1 MKERKIIFYLPEPE
15 TEKHNLKHNH
25 PETYSGN
32 NEPLKLK
39 ESGKILKSLRL
50 LMVLP
55 ALAVFLWSGSLFC
68 YSQTGKTGPASK
80 VKLPPAKKF
89 VLEWLGQKEQV
100 EFFGRISDRIWSFA
114 ELGLQEYKSAALLSE
129 TLEKEGF
136 KVERGL
142 AGLPTC
148 FVATYGDGKPVIG
161 FLGEYDA
168 LPMLSQKGRVPRKEP
183 LVEGAPGHGCGHNT
197 MGTAAVAA
205 AIATKKAMER
215 FGLKGT
221 IKVFGSP
228 AEEILASRPYMVRAG
243 LFEGVDAV
251 IDNHSSS
258 DFGTAYG
265 VSGNAVISVIFTFKG
280 KTAHSAG
287 APWEGRSA
295 LDAVELMNV
304 ATNYLRE
311 HLNPAHRLHY
321 VILQGGEA
329 PNVVPD
335 RASVWYYIRNTDEQ
349 LEQMYERVVNCA
361 RAAALATGTEL
372 AEIKVLSATHQFH
385 GNKALAELIQ
395 KNIELVGMPAWEEE
409 ELAFARALQEE
420 LKSREKGLKTEV
432 NKLREPRDSFIG
444 GGSTDVGE
452 VTLVAPTATVRFP
465 SNVPGAIGH
474 HWSTVASVYGSIAWK
489 GLNAGARAM
498 ALSAIDLLTS
508 PEELKKI
515 RKEFEEYIKT
525 HPFKSFLP
533 EDARPPLDLN
543 KPLMDKWRA
552 LLEQFEIK
560 D

>member
-1 MKERKIIFYLPEPE
+1 MKSMVQDER
-15 TEKHNLKHNH
+15 
-25 PETYSGN
+25 SGSARLN
-32 NEPLKLK
+32 PATKCF
-39 ESGKILKSLRL
+39 RL
-50 LMVLP
+50 LWLALFITLVWGQP
-55 ALAVFLWSGSLFC
+55 ALVATPKNQQAANKNKALRI
-68 YSQTGKTGPASK
+68 SQEK
-80 VKLPPAKKF
+80 KL
-89 VLEWLGQKEQV
+89 VLDWLGEKEQL
-100 EFFGRISDRIWSFA
+100 EFFGRISDRIWSYA
-114 ELGLQEYKSAALLSE
+114 ELGLQEYKSAALLAD
-129 TLEKEGF
+129 TLEQAGF

-142 AGLPTC
+142 AGMPTC
-148 FVATYGDGKPVIG
+148 FAASYGEGKPVIG
-161 FLGEYDA
+161 FLGEFDA
-168 LPMLSQKGRVPRKEP
+168 LPMLSQKGRVPRKDP
-183 LVEGAPGHGCGHNT
+183 VVDGAPGHGCGHNT

-205 AIATKKAMER
+205 AIATKRAMEK
-215 FGLKGT
+215 FGIRGT

-243 LFEGVDAV
+243 LFKDVDAV

-265 VSGNAVISVIFTFKG
+265 VSGNAVISAIFTFKG

-287 APWEGRSA
+287 APWAGRSA

-321 VILQGGEA
+321 VILEGGQA

-335 RASVWYYIRNTDEQ
+335 RASVWYYVRNTDEQ
-349 LEQMYERVVNCA
+349 LEAMFERVVNCA

-372 AEIKVLSATHQFH
+372 VEVRVLSATHQFH
-385 GNKALAELIQ
+385 GNRALAELIQ
-395 KNIELVGMPAWEEE
+395 KNIELAGMPTWDKEEE
-409 ELAFARALQEE
+409 EFAQALQLE
-420 LKSREKGLKTEV
+420 LKSEEKGLKKEI
-432 NKLREPRDSFIG
+432 NRLREPRDSFIG

-489 GLNAGARAM
+489 GLNAGAKAM
-498 ALSAIDLLTS
+498 ALTALDLLTR

-515 RKEFEEYIKT
+515 RQEFEEYMKT
-525 HPFKSFLP
+525 HSYKSLLP
-533 EDARPPLDLN
+533 PEATPPLELN
-543 KPLMDKWRA
+543 RALMEKWRS
-552 LLEQFEIK
+552 LLEEHEIK